1 MKNPLM
7 QYANLE
13 EILKAVGGPVKLL
26 RGSRLGP
33 YVFPVNAPEHTNW
46 RDEQRAWK
54 EGVALLNLSYHMT
67 DLYLRGKDALEILRR
82 VALTKLQS
90 FPPNRG
96 KQLIAASHDG
106 YLLGDG
112 IVFHL
117 EQDYFRIVG
126 PPVISD
132 WVEFHARTGNFDVEV
147 DRDETVTFRPGD
159 PRIYIYQVQGPR
171 ALDMMREVT
180 DGTLPEIAFFH
191 IGDFKIRGKPVRA
204 LRHGMAGEVGFEMF
218 GPWSDYE
225 LVMEALEEVGAKY
238 GVRKVGSLAYPT
250 STLESSWMPHPV
262 PAIYHSEEMRPFREW
277 LTPPHLEVLG
287 SMGGSFYSDAIKD
300 YYMDPVE
307 VGYGALI
314 DGSRDFIGAKAL
326 KERQRHQRR
335 KKVTLVW
342 DHQDLMSVIHDSLYA
357 DPPARFINFPL
368 ATYSTFH
375 IDDVQKHGRHV
386 GIAQFSGFSANA
398 REFVSLS
405 VVDLEHAEVGTELT
419 LLWGEALMPR
429 PTVEKNS
436 LREVR
441 VRVAPAPYFEKVIKR
456 EADERARPALAA
468 AT

>member
-1 MKNPLM
+1 
-7 QYANLE
+7 
-13 EILKAVGGPVKLL
+13 
-26 RGSRLGP
+26 
-33 YVFPVNAPEHTNW
+33 
-46 RDEQRAWK
+46 
-54 EGVALLNLSYHMT
+54 
-67 DLYLRGKDALEILRR
+67 
-82 VALTKLQS
+82 
-90 FPPNRG
+90 
-96 KQLIAASHDG
+96 
-106 YLLGDG
+106 
-112 IVFHL
+112 
-117 EQDYFRIVG
+117 
-126 PPVISD
+126 
-132 WVEFHARTGNFDVEV
+132 
-147 DRDETVTFRPGD
+147 
-159 PRIYIYQVQGPR
+159 
-171 ALDMMREVT
+171 
-180 DGTLPEIAFFH
+180 
-191 IGDFKIRGKPVRA
+191 
-204 LRHGMAGEVGFEMF
+204 MAGEVGFEMF
-218 GPWSDYE
+218 GPWSDHE

-262 PAIYHSEEMRPFREW
+262 PAIYHSDEMRSFREW

-287 SMGGSFYSDAIKD
+287 SMGGSFYSDDIKD

-342 DHQDLMSVIHDSLYA
+342 NHQDLMSVIHDSLYA

-375 IDDVQKHGRHV
+375 IDDVQNHGRHV

-419 LLWGEALMPR
+419 LLWGEAHMPR

-436 LREVR
+436 IREVR

-456 EADERARPALAA
+456 ETDERARPALAA

>member
-1 MKNPLM
+1 MKNPLL
-7 QYANLE
+7 QYRNLE

-26 RGSRLGP
+26 RGSRIGP
-33 YVFPVNAPEHTNW
+33 YAFPVNAPEHTNW

-67 DLYLRGKDALEILRR
+67 DLYLRGPDALEVLRKIG
-82 VALTKLQS
+82 LTKMQT

-96 KQLIAASHDG
+96 KQLIAASPDG
-106 YLLGDG
+106 YLIGDG

-132 WVEFHARTGNFDVEV
+132 WAEFHATTGGYKVEL

-171 ALDMMREVT
+171 ALEFMREVT

-191 IGDFKIRGKPVRA
+191 IGEFRIRGRRVRA

-218 GPWSDYE
+218 GPWADHE
-225 LVMEALEEVGAKY
+225 IVLDALEEVGVNH
-238 GVRKVGSLAYPT
+238 GLVKVGSLAYPT

-262 PAIYHSEEMRPFREW
+262 PAVYHGEEMRPFREW

-287 SMGGSFYSDAIKD
+287 SMGGSFYSDKIED
-300 YYMDPVE
+300 YYMDPIE
-307 VGYGALI
+307 VGYANLI
-314 DGSRDFIGAKAL
+314 DESRDFIGAEAL
-326 KERQRHQRR
+326 KGRIKSQRR

-342 DHQDLMSVIHDSLYA
+342 NHDDLMKVIHDSLYA
-357 DPPARFINFPL
+357 DPPARFVNFPL

-375 IDDVQKHGRHV
+375 IDDVQRHGRHI

-405 VVDLEHAEVGTELT
+405 VVDLEYAKIGTELT
-419 LLWGEALMPR
+419 LIWGEAKMPR
-429 PTVEKNS
+429 PTIERNTH
-436 LREVR
+436 REVR
-441 VRVAPAPYFEKVIKR
+441 VTVASAPYFEKVIKR
-456 EADERARPALAA
+456 D
-468 AT
+468 